1 MSSGV
6 CGGRE
11 MAKNVISDLFTS
23 RWGDA
28 ELDDKQY
35 AFVPGWIMRHYH
47 RFEYAGEDTNQ
58 RGKKVGLTP
67 DEFQVM
73 VHIMSFKYDAPEAE
87 ARPSLMTIAEQMGK
101 HVSSVRRTVKRL
113 KEKGALKVQPK
124 EGKPSVYDFGELAR
138 QCRQYE
144 KNMHATTSVDASTS
158 TDAKGTPSVDAS
170 TPLAY
175 TLGEDIKKE
184 SEDKNKSGKRKRS
197 AKQQEQDAMI
207 EALVDALGLIRE
219 TITNSMWSELRGA
232 AKELLEGKAKPE
244 DMAGL
249 HAWCTRQRWSGNWGA
264 FAMAKNWPHYCRD
277 ENTRKRSEPTT
288 KSPAALSAERA
299 LYGEEEVA

>member
-1 MSSGV
+1 
-6 CGGRE
+6 
-11 MAKNVISDLFTS
+11 MAKNVINDVFNS

-35 AFVPGWIMRHYH
+35 AFVPGWIMRQYH
-47 RFEYAGEDTNQ
+47 RFQYAGEDASL
-58 RGKKVGLTP
+58 RGETVGLAA

-73 VHIMSFKYDAPEAE
+73 VHIMSFKYDTPEAV
-87 ARPSLMTIAEQMGK
+87 ARPSLVTIAEQMGK
-101 HVSSVRRTVKRL
+101 HVSSIRRTVKRL
-113 KEKGALKVQPK
+113 KEKGALQVQPQ

-144 KNMHATTSVDASTS
+144 KDAHASPSVDARTS

-175 TLGEDIKKE
+175 TLGEDLKKE
-184 SEDKNKSGKRKRS
+184 SEDKSKSGKRQRS
-197 AKQQEQDAMI
+197 AKQQELDAMI
-207 EALVDALGLIRE
+207 EALVAALGLIRA

-232 AKELLEGKAKPE
+232 AKELIEGEAKPE
-244 DMAGL
+244 DMTRL
-249 HAWCTRQRWSGNWGA
+249 HAWCTRQKWSGNWGA

-277 ENTRKRSEPTT
+277 ESTRKRNEPST

-299 LYGEEEVA
+299 LYGAEEVA